1 MIASKAKDSCQHK
14 NNGKKQDTVEK
25 ENVQLNPTKGPKE
38 VKNVSEKSYVKVSE
52 KSDVAQSDKSNLT
65 LSSLDPAKMAEIKKQ
80 VEEMIREGKTD
91 ADSLNRIDTLKHI

>member
-1 MIASKAKDSCQHK
+1 MK
-14 NNGKKQDTVEK
+14 
-25 ENVQLNPTKGPKE
+25 
-38 VKNVSEKSYVKVSE
+38 

-65 LSSLDPAKMAEIKKQ
+65 LSSLDPAKMAEIKKE